1 LNPVEISLLVAVG
14 VVAGVLNTLAGGGS
28 LLTVPLLVLFG
39 LPGTVANGTNRVGIL
54 LQSLVAVW
62 RFKAEGIS
70 ELRNTL
76 PWLLPIGLGSLLG
89 AMLVTKIPDEAFE
102 RLFAGVMLLL
112 SIPMLRGLSTP
123 TEITVRRWSP
133 WTARVVF
140 FAVGVYGGAIQAGVG
155 IFLMFALQRAGLD
168 LVRASAVKMIVVAG
182 LALVAVP
189 VFVFEERVA
198 WLPAA
203 FLSIGFAIG
212 AAAGARIAVRRGER
226 VIRPVLVAAVLALS
240 GHMLG
245 LY

>member
-1 LNPVEISLLVAVG
+1 LTPVEISLLIAVG
-14 VVAGVLNTLAGGGS
+14 AVAGVLNTLAGGGS

-76 PWLLPIGLGSLLG
+76 PLLLPIGLGSALG
-89 AMLVTKIPDEAFE
+89 AMLVTRIPDAAFE
-102 RLFAGVMLLL
+102 QLFAGIMLLL
-112 SIPMLRGLSTP
+112 AIPMLRGYRTP
-123 TEITVRRWSP
+123 SEVVARRWSP
-133 WTARVVF
+133 RTTAVVF

-155 IFLMFALQRAGLD
+155 IFLIFALTRAGLD
-168 LVRASAVKMIVVAG
+168 LVRASAAKMIVVAG

-189 VFVFEERVA
+189 VFVLEDRVA

-203 FLSIGFAIG
+203 FVSIGFALG

-226 VIRPVLVAAVLALS
+226 VIRPVLGAAVLALA